1 MIGLKK
7 NLDYSSHQKKRLIES
22 NICCINISRQCEL
35 LGLPRSTFYY
45 KESQESQENL
55 QLMKLIDQQYLKTP
69 FYGYR
74 RMTVYLKGLGFDV
87 NFKRVLRLMRLIGL
101 QAIYPK
107 KNLSKGDHAHKIYPY
122 LLRNYSIQ
130 RPNQVWATDITYIPL
145 SGGFVYLVAI
155 IDWYSRYVLSWE
167 VSNTMDTSFCLVALE
182 EAFKKGK
189 PEIFNSDQGSQ
200 FTSNE
205 FTSRIEKAEVK
216 VSMDGKGRV
225 FDNIFIERLWRS
237 VKYEEVYIK
246 DYLSVKEAV
255 KGLQQYFYFYNN
267 ERPHQSLKYK
277 TPESIHYQ

>member
-1 MIGLKK
+1 
-7 NLDYSSHQKKRLIES
+7 
-22 NICCINISRQCEL
+22 
-35 LGLPRSTFYY
+35 
-45 KESQESQENL
+45 
-55 QLMKLIDQQYLKTP
+55 MKLIDQQYLKTP